1 MAKLAAVLTMP
12 RNLAMRRLAPLLFI
26 FLGACATLAT
36 LKLDDRFGPA
46 DPTRFDQPP
55 RAVAGSPDYWQEV
68 RPILDRRCVS
78 CHACYDAPC
87 QLNLTSYAGLTR
99 GASGSQVYALR
110 LLAET
115 PTRLGI
121 DAQTNTDWRKLGFFP
136 VLNEREPT
144 AEANRVAGVM
154 HRLLTMKQLAPGPDQ
169 GPVNDADLDFALDR
183 AQMCPAAEGLDD
195 YARAHPTR
203 GMPFGLP
210 ALSQGEHTTLTRW
223 LEAGAPYSP
232 PPALPENIER
242 QVDEWERFFNGDDA
256 KSQLAARYIYE
267 HWFAGHLWFSEQ
279 PGLYFQL
286 VRSRTPPGQPVDLI
300 ATRRPFDDPGVARV
314 WYRLQRADAT
324 IVAKTHMPLL
334 LGAGRLERLR
344 GWFLR
349 PGYVVKALPG
359 YDPDVAS
366 NPFVTFHDLP
376 LGARYRFML
385 DDAQFTLAGFM
396 KGPVCRGQVA
406 LNSINDHFWVF
417 FVAPN
422 DKEAR
427 FMEQLIDGAAPNLRL
442 PAERDDA
449 TGLLAWYTYARLEKA
464 YLQAKRAVV
473 QKLGKAGVRPTL
485 ADIWDGDGNNPNA
498 ALTVFRHFDSA
509 SVERGL
515 LGDRPQTAFVMGYPL
530 LERMHYLLS
539 AGFDVYGNVG
549 HQLATRLYMDF
560 LRMESE
566 LNFIALLPLK
576 DRQQVLDR
584 WYRGRSEPHNRFFA
598 DATAHFPEETGI
610 RYRTRDTL
618 SELYEMLGKR
628 LAPVRHSSTDLASS
642 GLNRTDATTLGQ
654 LSGLT
659 GIAASTMPEASLLY
673 VTAGS
678 GKQRVISL
686 IRDSAHTN
694 VAHLF
699 DEENR
704 RVPEEDQLWAFNGV
718 LTAYPNAIFSVDQKH
733 LASFVDSVRAMRSP
747 SDFATLVD
755 RFGFRRTDRRFWG
768 ISDAIHDHWR
778 TERPIDFGILD
789 YSRLE
794 R

>member
-1 MAKLAAVLTMP
+1 
-12 RNLAMRRLAPLLFI
+12 MRRLAPLLAI
-26 FLGACATLAT
+26 FLAACATVAT
-36 LKLDDRFGPA
+36 LQLDDRFGSPDPA
-46 DPTRFDQPP
+46 RFDGPS
-55 RAVAGSPDYWQEV
+55 RVVAGAPDYWHEV

-99 GASGSQVYALR
+99 GANNTQVYALR

-121 DAQTNTDWRKLGFFP
+121 DARTNADWRRLGFFP
-136 VLNEREPT
+136 VLNERQPSP
-144 AEANRVAGVM
+144 EANRVAGVM
-154 HRLLTMKQLAPGPDQ
+154 HRLLTMKQLAPGPDH
-169 GPVNDADLDFALDR
+169 GRGSDADLDFSLDR
-183 AQMCPAAEGLDD
+183 AQICTPAEGLDD

-210 ALSQGEHTTLTRW
+210 ALSKGEHKTLTRW
-223 LEAGAPYSP
+223 LEAGAPYMP
-232 PPALPENIER
+232 PPPLPESVER
-242 QVDEWERFFNGDDA
+242 QIDDWERFFNGDDA
-256 KSQLAARYIYE
+256 KSRLSARYIFE
-267 HWFAGHLWFSEQ
+267 HWFAGHLWFAEQ
-279 PGLYFQL
+279 PGLYFEL
-286 VRSRTPPGQPVDLI
+286 VRSRTPPGQPIDRI

-314 WYRLQRADAT
+314 WYRLHRAETT

-334 LGAGRLERLR
+334 LDAGRLEKLR
-344 GWFLR
+344 RWFLR
-349 PGYVVKALPG
+349 PDYAVKALPG

-366 NPFVTFHDLP
+366 NPFVTFRDLP
-376 LGARYRFML
+376 LNARYRLMIE
-385 DDAQFTLAGFM
+385 DADFTLAGFM

-422 DKEAR
+422 EKDAL
-427 FMEQLIDGAAPNLRL
+427 FMQQLIDGAAPILRL
-442 PAERDDA
+442 PAERDNA
-449 TGLLAWYTYARLEKA
+449 AGLLAWNTYARLEKQ
-464 YLQAKRAVV
+464 YLQTKSAVV
-473 QKLGKAGVRPTL
+473 QRLGKAGVRPTL
-485 ADIWDGDGNNPNA
+485 ADIWDGDGTNPNA

-515 LGDRPQTAFVMGYPL
+515 LGDRPQTVFVMGYPL

-539 AGFDVYGNVG
+539 AGFDVFGNVG

-576 DRQQVLDR
+576 DRQPVLDR
-584 WYRGRSEPHNRFFA
+584 WYRGRSAPHNRFFA

-610 RYRTRDTL
+610 RYRTEDSLT
-618 SELYEMLGKR
+618 ELYER
-628 LAPVRHSSTDLASS
+628 LRQRVAPVRDSTSDLASA
-642 GLNRTDATTLGQ
+642 GLDGADVATLRQ

-659 GIAASTMPEASLLY
+659 GIAASIMPEASLLR
-673 VTAGS
+673 VSAGDA
-678 GKQRVISL
+678 KPAVISL

-694 VAHLF
+694 VAHMF
-699 DEENR
+699 DEEDR

-718 LTAYPNAIFSVDQKH
+718 LTAYPNAIFSVDRKH
-733 LASFVDSVRAMRSP
+733 LASFANAIRELRTP
-747 SDFATLVD
+747 SDLDALAD
-755 RFGFRRTDRRFWG
+755 RFGVRRTDRQFWAV
-768 ISDAIHDHWR
+768 SDAIHERWR
-778 TERPIDFGILD
+778 TERPIDFGVLD